1 MADQGSRDIMAELIL
16 REKELLKKIAGLDQ
30 ALVAPLARLEKAR
43 ALLEKAKAAHGRC
56 AAVVQPLQSDKILL
70 EGELAQ
76 IQEKKSETRVKARQ
90 IEVGGIR
97 PGTQEFVDQMN
108 ALAGDPE
115 EARLKKQ
122 AEAMDVEANLQ
133 ALKDRLGEG

>member
-1 MADQGSRDIMAELIL
+1 MADQGSRDIMTELIL
-16 REKELLKKIAGLDQ
+16 QEKELQEKIARLDA
-30 ALVAPLARLEKAR
+30 ALVEPLARLGKAE
-43 ALLEKAKAAHGRC
+43 ALLAKAQAAHKQC
-56 AAVVQPLQSDKILL
+56 AAIVQPLQSDKILL
-70 EGELAQ
+70 EGELTLVTQ
-76 IQEKKSETRVKARQ
+76 KKSETRMQARR

-122 AEAMDVEANLQ
+122 AEDMDVEAKLK
-133 ALKDRLGEG
+133 ALKDRIGDG